1 MGSCTTFCFPM
12 FDIMGF
18 KKEWSLIVSEEQKDF
33 NGVFTFNERF
43 TIHLVVKARENS
55 SHKIEIYFI
64 RKLLLLSLVLLLWT
78 CYSKNLPSSIQTSLL
93 LRYSVHI
100 LWLWAQGQRAS
111 LSDLKNDRSNFR
123 EISGKILSGSPKP
136 LFKSVFE
143 KDIETRFNNYVRSVL
158 DQEEI
163 VCLIQTAKK

>member
-1 MGSCTTFCFPM
+1 MKAYCFRRT
-12 FDIMGF
+12 
-18 KKEWSLIVSEEQKDF
+18 KDF
-33 NGVFTFNERF
+33 NGVYTFNERF

-55 SHKIEIYFI
+55 SHKIKIYFI

-111 LSDLKNDRSNFR
+111 LSYLKNDRSNFER
-123 EISGKILSGSPKP
+123 SQGRFYPALPSRHSRVS
-136 LFKSVFE
+136 LRRHL
-143 KDIETRFNNYVRSVL
+143 ETRFNNYVRSVL
-158 DQEEI
+158 DLEET